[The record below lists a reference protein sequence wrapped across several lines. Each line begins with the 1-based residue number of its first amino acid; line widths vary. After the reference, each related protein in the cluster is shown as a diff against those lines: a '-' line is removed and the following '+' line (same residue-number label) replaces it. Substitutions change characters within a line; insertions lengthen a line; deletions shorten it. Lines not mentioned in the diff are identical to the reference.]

1 LVLLLDVLRADFD
14 TGSPQIA
21 RRSRRARSEGPK
33 VTRAP
38 PRCKRVNRLSF
49 PAREGARPKPWSG
62 QGMDE
67 FPLLR
72 AAAG

>member
-1 LVLLLDVLRADFD
+1 MTALSLPPNVSADTSWIVRFGEGPPYALVAGKPRAD
-14 TGSPQIA
+14 
-21 RRSRRARSEGPK
+21 
-33 VTRAP
+33 
-38 PRCKRVNRLSF
+38 
-49 PAREGARPKPWSG
+49 GARPKPWSG